1 MLDLTANPG
10 RLFVLAAALPLAAV
24 VVLAV
29 AGGVRNFT
37 RPGRRFPRAAGG
49 LVLLAFVAAAGC
61 AVAGLVQYL
70 QQPAG
75 TVWAERGE
83 WLRTGSGRNPGVASV
98 LGVGYHID
106 ALSAL
111 MIAMVTVVGSLI
123 VLFSLGYMADERG
136 TVEDHVAHARRR
148 GRFGRFFLYLGLF
161 AASMLN
167 LLLADNLLQV
177 FVGWE
182 LVGACSYF
190 LIGFYSE
197 RPTAVAAAT
206 KAFVVNRIGDAG
218 LLIGIAVAWQTCG
231 TLNIQELCAVAADW
245 RGDPL
250 MLTLLGLGV
259 FVGCVGKSAQV
270 PLHTWLPDAMEG
282 PTPVSALIHAATMV
296 AAGVYLVGR
305 CYPLFTPDV
314 LAVIA
319 YSGLVTAFVA
329 ATIACVQ
336 TDIKRVLAYSTMSQL
351 GFMMLALGIGG
362 WAAGLFHLL
371 THAFFKALLFL
382 GAGSVIH
389 GLHHEQDLR
398 AMGGLR
404 RRMPVTAYTMLV
416 GVLAISGVPLLSG
429 WYSKEAVLGA
439 VADAGRPWLTAAA
452 FGIAGLTAYYMLRL
466 WLLAFAGEKR
476 SEAAGHTH
484 ESPPT
489 MTLPLVVLAAFS
501 VGLGWGWPVWDAE
514 ASALGHL
521 LSAAAPSA
529 AHPAE
534 HGLSHLVVAGLALAV
549 TLAGFVVAFTRHAR
563 GNLTSVSAGG
573 PLVHKWYF
581 DEVYAAVFV
590 RPTLALAEATAAT
603 DRQPPDRPRDRLDA
617 GTVDGLLAAVG
628 VAAVGIGG
636 GLRRLQGGKPRGYV
650 LALGLTV
657 AGLLGMLVARL

>member
-1 MLDLTANPG
+1 MLDLATYPG
-10 RLFVLAAALPLAAV
+10 RLFVYAAALPLVAAV
-24 VVLAV
+24 ALGV
-29 AGGVRNFT
+29 AGGVRNFA
-37 RPGRRFPRAAGG
+37 RPGRRFADGSGRLMLAAFAGT
-49 LVLLAFVAAAGC
+49 AACG
-61 AVAGLVQYL
+61 VAGLVSFL
-70 QQPAG
+70 RQPAG
-75 TVWAERGE
+75 TVWGERFE
-83 WLRTGSGRNPGVASV
+83 WLRVGSSRSPRPAVV
-98 LGVGYHID
+98 LEVGYHID
-106 ALSAL
+106 TLSAL
-111 MIAMVTVVGSLI
+111 VIGMVGVVGALI
-123 VLFSLGYMADERG
+123 VLFSLGYLSEERG
-136 TVEDHVAHARRR
+136 QVHDHAAHVHRR

-197 RPTAVAAAT
+197 RPAAVAAAT
-206 KAFVVNRIGDAG
+206 KAFVVNRVGDAG
-218 LLIGIAVAWQTCG
+218 LLVGVAVAWQVFG
-231 TLNIQELCAVAADW
+231 TLNIQELVQAAAVL
-245 RGDPL
+245 DPNDPT
-250 MLTLLGLGV
+250 LTLLGLGL

-314 LAVIA
+314 LRVITTT
-319 YSGLVTAFVA
+319 GLVTAVLA

-351 GFMMLALGIGG
+351 GFMLLALGVGG

-404 RRMPVTAYTMLV
+404 RRMPVTAATMLV

-439 VADAGRPWLTAAA
+439 VADAGPPWLAAVA
-452 FGIAGLTAYYMLRL
+452 FGVAGLTAYYMLRL
-466 WLLAFAGEKR
+466 WLLTFAGTPR
-476 SEAAGHTH
+476 GEAAGHAH
-484 ESPPT
+484 ESPWV
-489 MTLPLVVLAAFS
+489 MTLPLVVLAGFS
-501 VGLGWGWPVWDAE
+501 VAVGWGWPVWDAD
-514 ASALGHL
+514 ASRLGHL
-521 LSAAAPSA
+521 LHAAGPHVES
-529 AHPAE
+529 HG
-534 HGLSHLVVAGLALAV
+534 HGLSHLAVAGIALGV
-549 TLAGFVVAFTRHAR
+549 TLAGFAVAFGRHSR
-563 GNLTSVSAGG
+563 RNLTAVSTGG
-573 PLVHKWYF
+573 PLVRKWYF

-590 RPTLALAEATAAT
+590 RPTVGLAEATAAA
-603 DRQPPDRPRDRLDA
+603 DRRPPERSRDRADA
-617 GTVDGLLAAVG
+617 GTVDGLLALAG
-628 VAAVGIGG
+628 VAAAGVGG
-636 GLRRLQGGKPRGYV
+636 GLRRAQAGKPRGYV

-657 AGLLGMLVARL
+657 AGLLGMLVAFAH